1 MEEKLAVYQL
11 AAPCTSCRSMAG
23 PKLDKVIDGGQKIFN
38 LVGSAA
44 DLADKIAKVG
54 RDEKVT
60 LVNPQTG
67 TQQTMTAA
75 QAQSLISS
83 AQSNTNGSNEMMMMF
98 MAKMLEKMDDKNG
111 GNSHPEKDNT
121 GLYIGLG
128 VGGLIFIT
136 LIMFMMN
143 KK

>member
-1 MEEKLAVYQL
+1 
-11 AAPCTSCRSMAG
+11 
-23 PKLDKVIDGGQKIFN
+23 
-38 LVGSAA
+38 
-44 DLADKIAKVG
+44 
-54 RDEKVT
+54 
-60 LVNPQTG
+60 
-67 TQQTMTAA
+67 MTAA